1 MFSFPFYFFFF
12 LWIFFLLLKKI
23 IVLKMY
29 LLVNLLTPKG
39 FEKISL
45 TEIIIF
51 LHCWQDGLGGCRI
64 LPCPHKV
71 HKDCANAMKKNR
83 YLRKI
88 LPKPFRF
95 IALNTTGERENDPAN
110 QTVEK
115 KGVQEDTGDMGK
127 AKEALKQ
134 PIQVTETQRESTP
147 SNETTVEAEWRRMAI
162 LAQES
167 PSSVCSHY
175 LRKCF
180 VLFPCCVKFFPCHR
194 CHNESD
200 CTVNQARAI
209 DAIYMQCA
217 ICYNEQPVRF

>member
-1 MFSFPFYFFFF
+1 
-12 LWIFFLLLKKI
+12 
-23 IVLKMY
+23 
-29 LLVNLLTPKG
+29 
-39 FEKISL
+39 
-45 TEIIIF
+45 
-51 LHCWQDGLGGCRI
+51 
-64 LPCPHKV
+64 
-71 HKDCANAMKKNR
+71 MKQNR

-88 LPKPFRF
+88 LTKFVRPVS
-95 IALNTTGERENDPAN
+95 LNTTGERENDPAN

-147 SNETTVEAEWRRMAI
+147 SNETTVEAEWRRMAT
-162 LAQES
+162 LVQES

-180 VLFPCCVKFFPCHR
+180 VLFLCCGKFFPCHR

-200 CTVNQARAI
+200 CTENQARAI
-209 DAIYMQCA
+209 DAHLMRCA
-217 ICYNEQPVRF
+217 ICYNVQVVRF

>member
-1 MFSFPFYFFFF
+1 
-12 LWIFFLLLKKI
+12 
-23 IVLKMY
+23 MY

-51 LHCWQDGLGGCRI
+51 LHCC
-64 LPCPHKV
+64 HKV
-71 HKDCANAMKKNR
+71 HKDCANAMKQNR
-83 YLRKI
+83 YLRKMMT
-88 LPKPFRF
+88 KFVRSVS
-95 IALNTTGERENDPAN
+95 LNTTGERENDPAN

-147 SNETTVEAEWRRMAI
+147 SNGTTVEAEWRRMAT
-162 LAQES
+162 LVQES

-180 VLFPCCVKFFPCHR
+180 VLFLCCGKFFPCHR

-200 CTVNQARAI
+200 CTENQARAI
-209 DAIYMQCA
+209 DAHLMRCA
-217 ICYNEQPVRF
+217 ICYNVQVVRF